1 LPEGGD
7 QASETD
13 MTIDISKADGVA
25 TVTLN
30 RPDKKNAITMAMRE
44 QLWTAFEDIA
54 EDDAI
59 RAVVLA
65 GAGGDFCAGID
76 VGEMGSGGVPGSMM
90 RMRRLHRIGRAIANL
105 KKPVVTA
112 IEGVCVGVGWS
123 YALCADI
130 VVAGPSARFGFVFNK
145 IGLAPDGG
153 AAWLLSRQVG
163 LMRAKEI
170 MYSARLVGADE
181 ALSLG
186 LILEKVEAKPVLE
199 RAQEIARSFAERPTL
214 AIAMAKRQ
222 FELAPA
228 MSYNDFLEH
237 EFAMQPLMT
246 RTEDHHEG
254 VQAFKERRPPVFKG
268 A

>member
-1 LPEGGD
+1 
-7 QASETD
+7 
-13 MTIDISKADGVA
+13 MTIDISKAKGVA

-30 RPDKKNAITMAMRE
+30 RPEKKNAINLAMRE

-54 EDDAI
+54 EDDEV
-59 RAVVLA
+59 RAVVLT

-76 VGEMGSGGVPGSMM
+76 VSEMGSGGIPGSMM
-90 RMRRLHRIGRAIANL
+90 RMRRLHRIGRAIAGL
-105 KKPVVTA
+105 KKPVIA
-112 IEGVCVGVGWS
+112 AAEGVCLGVGWS

-130 VVAGPSARFGFVFNK
+130 VIAGPTARFGFVFNK

-170 MYSARLVGADE
+170 MYSARFIDADE
-181 ALSLG
+181 ALSLS
-186 LILEKVEAKPVLE
+186 LILEKVEDKPVID
-199 RAQEIARSFAERPTL
+199 RAQEIAAGFASKPTL

-237 EFAMQPLMT
+237 EFAMQPLMA
-246 RTEDHHEG
+246 RSDDHHEG